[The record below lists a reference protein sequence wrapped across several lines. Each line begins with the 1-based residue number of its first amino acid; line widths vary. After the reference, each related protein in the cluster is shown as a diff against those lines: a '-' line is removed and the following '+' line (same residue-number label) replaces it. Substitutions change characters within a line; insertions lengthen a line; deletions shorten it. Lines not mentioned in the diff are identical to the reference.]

1 MKKNKLMLRIFQN
14 FSFWKIYFRFS
25 GETVLLDSFSRAFSK
40 TNRVLEKALL
50 FLLIAFFIGCKTK
63 KEAVIFRPDPV
74 QDKLQEQAGLSE
86 SWEIIRSQNGS
97 PEKGIPAWLRSYLD
111 KGIQGVEALDTYSG
125 KYVFVGE
132 NRGNNINVLQQWADG
147 FTTAQDMPRLVVQRV
162 EKRLVASASLYP
174 DDEYGEYFAY
184 LIKKVS
190 DGEYQGANKEQIFW
204 IKQKKIPNSGENDEN
219 AEAPPAN
226 DDPERYE
233 IFVLITMDKESLQKT
248 IQEIMADIK
257 TNTSPT
263 RQQRAAINNI
273 NQTFFEGF

>member
-1 MKKNKLMLRIFQN
+1 
-14 FSFWKIYFRFS
+14 
-25 GETVLLDSFSRAFSK
+25 
-40 TNRVLEKALL
+40 
-50 FLLIAFFIGCKTK
+50 
-63 KEAVIFRPDPV
+63 
-74 QDKLQEQAGLSE
+74 
-86 SWEIIRSQNGS
+86 
-97 PEKGIPAWLRSYLD
+97 
-111 KGIQGVEALDTYSG
+111 
-125 KYVFVGE
+125 VFVGE

-147 FTTAQDMPRLVVQRV
+147 FSTAQDMPRLIVQRV

-190 DGEYQGANKEQIFW
+190 DGEYQGADKEQIFW
-204 IKQKKIPNSGENDEN
+204 IKQKKIPGSGNNDEN

-233 IFVLITMDKESLQKT
+233 IYVLITMDKESLQKT
-248 IQEIMADIK
+248 IRKIMADIK

-263 RQQRAAINNI
+263 RQQRAAISNI

>member
-1 MKKNKLMLRIFQN
+1 MMFMKKNKI
-14 FSFWKIYFRFS
+14 I
-25 GETVLLDSFSRAFSK
+25 
-40 TNRVLEKALL
+40 L
-50 FLLIAFFIGCKTK
+50 FLLIVFSIGCGTK

-74 QDKLQEQAGLSE
+74 QDKPQEQASLPE
-86 SWEIIRSQNGS
+86 SWEIIHSQNGS

-111 KGIQGVEALDTYSG
+111 KGIKGVEALDTYNG

-147 FTTAQDMPRLVVQRV
+147 FSTAQDMPRLIVQRV

-190 DGEYQGANKEQIFW
+190 DGEYQGADKEQIFW
-204 IKQKKIPNSGENDEN
+204 IKQKKIPGSGNNDEN

-233 IFVLITMDKESLQKT
+233 IYVLITMDKESLQKT
-248 IQEIMADIK
+248 IRKIMADIK

-263 RQQRAAINNI
+263 RQQRAAISNI